1 MRPFAVG
8 AAATYHRRYGMV
20 DSVVISARDYAS
32 DQLISPDT
40 TSREVTRL
48 TNIRP
53 TVIYFQPTR
62 FDDRRTVS
70 IANSHAIRECVE
82 RETAS
87 PAATRTSSLIVASQL
102 GALTAN

>member
-8 AAATYHRRYGMV
+8 AAAAYHRRYGTV

-40 TSREVTRL
+40 TSLEVARL

-62 FDDRRTVS
+62 FDDRRTIS
-70 IANSHAIRECVE
+70 IANWLQSRH
-82 RETAS
+82 
-87 PAATRTSSLIVASQL
+87 P
-102 GALTAN
+102 